1 MTKFSSLETGCPAG
15 IPFSKCREYMK
26 TQKAHKAHK
35 AHKAQ
40 KAQEKQTKRRKN
52 TRRRKNTNHKKKKR
66 TLKRNLIPPKGV
78 VIRKKGKL
86 YRSNG
91 RSFKLI

>member
-1 MTKFSSLETGCPAG
+1 ME
-15 IPFSKCREYMK
+15 
-26 TQKAHKAHK
+26 
-35 AHKAQ
+35 AQ
-40 KAQEKQTKRRKN
+40 KAQRKQTKRRKN

-66 TLKRNLIPPKGV
+66 TFKRNLIPPKGV
-78 VIRKKGKL
+78 VIRRKGKL

>member
-26 TQKAHKAHK
+26 AQ
-35 AHKAQ
+35 KAQ
-40 KAQEKQTKRRKN
+40 KAQGKQTKRRKN